1 QSASCSSI
9 KGLSCALYLGISFFL
24 LLLSL
29 ISTVC
34 VSCVLIILRIKRD
47 EKKMDQPSEEAPLA
61 ADNRTGS
68 QQPLMERTGAP
79 GGSNSYALKVAGIT
93 TLVCLLLC
101 AQAFTAYMV
110 FDQKQQIQGLQANNQ
125 KMERQMTLRSQVAP
139 QKMVMPMASMPLLE
153 FFDDANS
160 PKPTPKAAS
169 KDFELPHFNKSF
181 LANLQTLKHEVNE
194 TSWKSLESWL
204 RYWLIFQMAQ
214 KAPTPL
220 PASVVK
226 TKCQTEATSAATGLM
241 GTYKPQCDEQGNY
254 RSKQCWHS
262 TGQCWCVDER
272 AALPSRA
279 PAPAATSTV
288 TKCSGSAT
296 PKVML

>member
-1 QSASCSSI
+1 
-9 KGLSCALYLGISFFL
+9 
-24 LLLSL
+24 
-29 ISTVC
+29 
-34 VSCVLIILRIKRD
+34 
-47 EKKMDQPSEEAPLA
+47 MDQPSEEAPLA

-160 PKPTPKAAS
+160 PKPTPKLTKPPS
-169 KDFELPHFNKSF
+169 PPSVEEQLLELMKDFELPHFNKSF

-262 TGQCWCVDER
+262 TGQCWCVDESGT
-272 AALPSRA
+272 PIQG
-279 PAPAATSTV
+279 TSTRGHLNCDQS
-288 TKCSGSAT
+288 KT
-296 PKVML
+296 PTRLWPRTVVRAVNRSW